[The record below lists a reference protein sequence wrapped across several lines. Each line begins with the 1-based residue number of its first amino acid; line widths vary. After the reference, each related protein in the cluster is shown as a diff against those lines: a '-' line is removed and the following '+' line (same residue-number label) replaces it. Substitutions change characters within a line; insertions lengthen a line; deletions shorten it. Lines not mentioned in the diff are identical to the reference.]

1 MRLAWVKG
9 EAGKHVAAIWWQ
21 LMGDAEAELAYDVQ
35 LRPRIEGKAG
45 EWEHAAETKHRKVK
59 VDGLKAGTVYDVRV
73 RAWYKKTRD
82 CGRLES
88 SFLQRRAGRPMVAM
102 MCRKAMAKMKTP
114 ARSLRGSRRV
124 RQTKLR
130 RSVGVCSASLIEK

>member
-9 EAGKHVAAIWWQ
+9 EAEKHVAAIWWQ
-21 LMGDAEAELAYDVQ
+21 LMRDAEAELAYDVQ

-73 RAWYKKTRD
+73 RAWHKKNRG
-82 CGRLES
+82 CGRFES
-88 SFLQRRAGRPMVAM
+88 TFSQRRAGRPMVAM
-102 MCRKAMAKMKTP
+102 MNRKATAKMKTP
-114 ARSLRGSRRV
+114 ARSLR
-124 RQTKLR
+124 
-130 RSVGVCSASLIEK
+130 